1 MGEYAK
7 KALKTYRR
15 WEKNPPTKRDQ
26 ADQPTYV
33 LEESLEEDKRGVPD
47 LPIED
52 IPSPAIR
59 QEMRRLGISA
69 ATFYGRG
76 GAVSFYALNPPQES
90 GRLLCSLIAIRDG
103 QAIAED
109 DDPDAFAKLAQDCG
123 VVI

>member
-7 KALKTYRR
+7 KALKTFLR

-26 ADQPTYV
+26 ADQPTYF
-33 LEESLEEDKRGVPD
+33 LEESLEEEKRVSPD

-69 ATFYGRG
+69 AQFYGRG
-76 GAVSFYALNPPQES
+76 RSTSFYALTAPQGS
-90 GRLLCSLIAIRDG
+90 GRFFCHLFAIRDG
-103 QAIAED
+103 QTIAED
-109 DDPDAFAKLAQDCG
+109 DDPASFAKLAHDCG